1 MVNSSAS
8 CLKKL
13 SKAEILCVGEDEHDK
28 GGYFII
34 SGKAR
39 TLATQ
44 ARDAYNPVHVF
55 EKAKVDNTYLISEM
69 RSMNAETGHTM
80 LIQVLRRVTISNLP
94 FSDEPRHKS
103 YDYRCLY
110 VSLH

>member
-1 MVNSSAS
+1 MVKSDAC

-13 SKAEILCVGEDEHDK
+13 SKAEILCAEEDKHHK

-34 SGKAR
+34 SEKLR
-39 TLATQ
+39 TLVTQ

-69 RSMNAETGHTM
+69 RSMNAEWSHYADTSSPEG
-80 LIQVLRRVTISNLP
+80 N
-94 FSDEPRHKS
+94 HK
-103 YDYRCLY
+103 
-110 VSLH
+110 

>member
-1 MVNSSAS
+1 MVNSSAC

-34 SGKAR
+34 SGKTR

-44 ARDAYNPVHVF
+44 ARDAYNPFHVF
-55 EKAKVDNTYLISEM
+55 EKAKVDKTYVISEM
-69 RSMNAETGHTM
+69 R
-80 LIQVLRRVTISNLP
+80 
-94 FSDEPRHKS
+94 
-103 YDYRCLY
+103 
-110 VSLH
+110 